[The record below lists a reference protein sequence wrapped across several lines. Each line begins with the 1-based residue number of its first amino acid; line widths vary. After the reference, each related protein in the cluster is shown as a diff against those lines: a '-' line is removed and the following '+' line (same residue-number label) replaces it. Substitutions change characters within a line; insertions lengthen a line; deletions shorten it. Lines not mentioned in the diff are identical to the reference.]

1 MAKKKKSTPSY
12 AAILILISIFL
23 VAAGIKVYDDLLADN
38 INADVEGTAV
48 LYMHSRKTLDENLN
62 MPDNKVLLRNA
73 DALLRIIRIFGYSD
87 MIRPGRY
94 EFEKGTNNLKLLRA
108 LVTGAQ
114 KPMDITFKYAERTTD
129 LVNFWCTRLEAD
141 SQELTA
147 LLDTADLSGYGLG
160 RFQNIAL
167 FIPNTY
173 NFYWNTSAEELL
185 VRMQKEYATFW
196 DSTRT
201 QKAALLGLQ
210 KGEVFTLAS
219 IVQKETAKRA
229 EMPRIAGVYYN
240 RLNKGMLLQA
250 DPTVLFVVNDKRVKR
265 VGGAMLNIQSPYNT
279 YKFKGLPPGPICI
292 PDTRT
297 VDAVLNLEQHTYL
310 YFCAREDFSGYH
322 NFASNFS
329 EHQKNAYRFQRAL
342 TNRGVLIQ

>member
-1 MAKKKKSTPSY
+1 
-12 AAILILISIFL
+12 
-23 VAAGIKVYDDLLADN
+23 
-38 INADVEGTAV
+38 
-48 LYMHSRKTLDENLN
+48 
-62 MPDNKVLLRNA
+62 
-73 DALLRIIRIFGYSD
+73 
-87 MIRPGRY
+87 
-94 EFEKGTNNLKLLRA
+94 
-108 LVTGAQ
+108 
-114 KPMDITFKYAERTTD
+114 
-129 LVNFWCTRLEAD
+129 
-141 SQELTA
+141 
-147 LLDTADLSGYGLG
+147 
-160 RFQNIAL
+160 
-167 FIPNTY
+167 
-173 NFYWNTSAEELL
+173 
-185 VRMQKEYATFW
+185 
-196 DSTRT
+196 
-201 QKAALLGLQ
+201 LGLQ

-240 RLNKGMLLQA
+240 RLNKDMLLQA